1 MNARVARRQ
10 RSRLRKT
17 VAVLGAGLLVSALV
31 ALAPPSTAVTA
42 KSADLTVSGTG
53 AFSTLKVSVSQTT
66 NLINQ
71 VVEVSWSGGVP
82 TEPTIGSF
90 DKNYLQIMQCWGD
103 DPAGPSREQC
113 QFGGLVGD
121 SRGGNFAASR
131 QVSYGG
137 LVDPKETYK
146 QLPGSLDNVNVPF
159 ASVSG
164 KSTSATLN
172 EFYDA
177 SSTNEIPFARTR
189 VDGTGREFFEVE
201 TAREAP
207 GLGCGTPV
215 IDKATAARTGRS
227 CWLAIVPRSATEV
240 DGTAVTGG
248 DRDISSPLSQS
259 NWDHRIIF
267 PLAFQPVGVNCPIG
281 SAERRTVGQE
291 SVSEAMSH
299 WQPALCQLTGTVYG
313 FSTVNDD
320 LARTQLQATD
330 PELSFISRP
339 LSSET
344 PPAAGPAVYA
354 PVALSGLAF
363 AFNIDRHAPSSASN
377 AQKLHDGERI
387 PQLNLNAR
395 LVAKLLTQSY
405 GLGVH
410 PEALSVQGNPPDLL
424 RDKEFL
430 ALNPSFTQQFSPGL
444 GSVLEPLGLTDAN
457 RTLWTW
463 INGDRD
469 ARAFLNGTPDPFGT
483 KVNPNYKALEL
494 PRSDL
499 PKSDLYCA
507 TIADTQPPLCTL
519 DAHPYAADLH
529 DAARSA
535 ARGDTLS
542 RSVWDPTA
550 NPPVYKKG
558 LPQLSGSR
566 LVIALTDTAS
576 AARYKLPTA
585 NLLNAAGN
593 LVAPSTDSLL
603 AAAKTLTR
611 ASGLPLPN
619 AQSSSSAAYPLTDLT
634 YAATVPAALS
644 SNARKDYSALL
655 SYIAGRGQQ
664 PGLEPGD
671 LPPGYAPLPTAL
683 RAQTASAAKL
693 IATAPVGAAV
703 PAPRSTTATTT
714 AAVRVPPRAQQPVTT
729 PLGSMTTVPQGQ
741 VLPVVTAPVPQLS
754 KVQLT
759 QTAPLQ
765 SVTAGASV
773 GTSRYFL
780 GVMLLLGA
788 ACALGSLLLPTLAAR
803 RAGGARA

>member
-1 MNARVARRQ
+1 MF
-10 RSRLRKT
+10 
-17 VAVLGAGLLVSALV
+17 VSALV
-31 ALAPPSTAVTA
+31 MLAPTSRAVTA
-42 KSADLTVSGTG
+42 ATTAVTVSGTG

-66 NLINQ
+66 NLIDQ

-103 DPAGPSREQC
+103 DPTGPTREQC

-121 SRGGNFAASR
+121 ARGGNFTASR

-137 LVDPKETYK
+137 LVDPKETYRK
-146 QLPGSLDNVNVPF
+146 LPGSLVNVNVPF
-159 ASVSG
+159 TSVNG
-164 KSTSATLN
+164 KSSSTMLN

-177 SSTNEIPFARTR
+177 SSTNEVPFARTR

-215 IDKATAARTGRS
+215 VDATTGARTGRS
-227 CWLAIVPRSATEV
+227 CWLVIVPRNATEV

-259 NWDHRIIF
+259 NWDHRIAI
-267 PLAFQPVGVNCPIG
+267 PLMFQPVGVNCPIG

-291 SVSEAMSH
+291 SLSEAISH
-299 WQPALCQLTGTVYG
+299 WQPALCQLSGTVYG

-320 LARTQLQATD
+320 LARTQLRATD
-330 PELSFISRP
+330 PELSFVSRP
-339 LSSET
+339 LSADT

-363 AFNIDRHAPSSASN
+363 AFNIDRHAPASASD

-410 PEALSVQGNPPDLL
+410 PEAPSVLGNPPDLL
-424 RDKEFL
+424 RDQEFL

-457 RTLWTW
+457 QTLWTW
-463 INGDRD
+463 VNGDKE
-469 ARAFLNGTPDPFGT
+469 ARAFLDGTPDPFGT
-483 KVNPNYKALEL
+483 KVNPSYKALEL

-535 ARGDTLS
+535 ARGDTLA

-558 LPQLSGSR
+558 LPQLSGNH

-593 LVAPSTDSLL
+593 LVAPTTDSLL
-603 AAAKTLTR
+603 AAAHTMTR
-611 ASGLPLPN
+611 ASGLPLPD
-619 AQSSSSAAYPLTDLT
+619 ARSSSSAAYPLTDLT

-644 SNARKDYSALL
+644 SSARKDYSALL
-655 SYIAGRGQQ
+655 RYIAGRGQQ
-664 PGLEPGD
+664 SGLEPGD
-671 LPPGYAPLPTAL
+671 LPPGYAPLPNEL
-683 RAQTASAAKL
+683 RAQTLNAAKIIASAPV
-693 IATAPVGAAV
+693 TAVIPTPKPTAARRV
-703 PAPRSTTATTT
+703 APR
-714 AAVRVPPRAQQPVTT
+714 AVQRPVTT
-729 PLGSMTTVPQGQ
+729 PIGPSTATPQGN
-741 VLPVVTAPVPQLS
+741 VLPVVKAPAPLAP
-754 KVQLT
+754 KAPLT
-759 QTAPLQ
+759 QTVPLQ
-765 SVTAGASV
+765 SLTAGAPV
-773 GTSRYFL
+773 GGSRYL
-780 GVMLLLGA
+780 VGVMLLLGV
-788 ACALGSLLLPTLAAR
+788 ACVLGSLLLPALAAR